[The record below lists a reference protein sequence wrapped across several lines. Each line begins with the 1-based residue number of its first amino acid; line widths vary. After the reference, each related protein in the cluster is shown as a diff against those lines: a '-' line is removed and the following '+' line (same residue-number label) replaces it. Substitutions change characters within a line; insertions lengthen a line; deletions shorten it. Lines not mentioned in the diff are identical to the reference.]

1 MVTDMWPELS
11 AQRIQ
16 DLRLAAEQRRLAG
29 AAAPHHSVSPR
40 VRLGRRLI
48 SLGASLSG
56 ERIWFVAR
64 DC

>member
-1 MVTDMWPELS
+1 MVTDIWSELS
-11 AQRIQ
+11 ALRAK
-16 DLRLAAEQRRLAG
+16 DLRLAAEHQRLAG

-48 SLGASLSG
+48 SLGASMSG
-56 ERIWFVAR
+56 ERVWFVAR

>member
-1 MVTDMWPELS
+1 MVTDIWPELS
-11 AQRIQ
+11 AQRVR
-16 DLRLAAEQRRLAG
+16 DLRLAAEHQRLAG